1 MSMLRH
7 FSVEAMAS
15 AMAPKT
21 QHWYR
26 GDFRRVPM
34 ADAAMALAGVEPL
47 ARAFLLLSWGLGAEG
62 ERAACMRYLMGCG
75 GWEAE
80 SEKWPAG
87 RLARMAD
94 MVLDELSVGY
104 AVAQAWGEKARA
116 TRLGVSESL
125 WHRRWKAR
133 YRRVMADALEQVSRA
148 HQAMARRGGGDQSP
162 ETGTGSA

>member
-47 ARAFLLLSWGLGAEG
+47 ARAFLIVSWGLGEAT
-62 ERAACMRYLMGCG
+62 ERAVCTRHLMGCAG
-75 GWEAE
+75 LEAE
-80 SEKWPAG
+80 AENWPVG
-87 RLARMAD
+87 RLERMID
-94 MVLDELSVGY
+94 MAIDEIGH
-104 AVAQAWGEKARA
+104 AQAIDEIERA
-116 TRLGVSESL
+116 CNLGVSERT
-125 WHRRWKAR
+125 WHRTWKAR
-133 YRRVMADALEQVSRA
+133 YRRVLADALEQVSRA
-148 HQAMARRGGGDQSP
+148 HQAMARRVAGGD
-162 ETGTGSA
+162 